1 MSARAVAARE
11 AGTACIA
18 GPRFE
23 IARGDPEYPAAL
35 EALSKPPETLYL
47 IGDIQA
53 LQEGSGFIIDEIE
66 NHFHKTLVENSISMF
81 KDKAVNKKGAV
92 LIFSTHYCEL
102 LDLFGRNDNIWI
114 SKSEKQIILTNMYR
128 DYSVRNDLLKS
139 RKFYDD
145 NFGTAVSYEM
155 LMNLKRALM
164 NE

>member
-1 MSARAVAARE
+1 
-11 AGTACIA
+11 
-18 GPRFE
+18 
-23 IARGDPEYPAAL
+23 
-35 EALSKPPETLYL
+35 
-47 IGDIQA
+47 
-53 LQEGSGFIIDEIE
+53 
-66 NHFHKTLVENSISMF
+66 MF

>member
-1 MSARAVAARE
+1 MLSSGTIKGIALYTAA
-11 AGTACIA
+11 
-18 GPRFE
+18 
-23 IARGDPEYPAAL
+23 
-35 EALSKPPETLYL
+35 
-47 IGDIQA
+47 IQA

-66 NHFHKTLVENSISMF
+66 NHFHKTLVENLISMF